1 MKIIRKAE
9 FDISKDQHHQITEL
23 YNICF
28 SKNLSRSYFKQ
39 LPHFRYLVFEQDL
52 LIAQMGVDY
61 RVIRV
66 GDCVFSIF
74 GVIDLCVEASYRKQ
88 GIASNLLTR
97 LTQLAQTKSIDFLF
111 CVSHSDSIY
120 LKNGFQ
126 AVSQPS
132 SWLGIDEHKNCGVI
146 TETIEENFM
155 IKQIGE
161 QPWRKGEIDLL
172 GYMF

>member
-9 FDISKDQHHQITEL
+9 FDISKEQNQQIKKL
-23 YNICF
+23 YNACF
-28 SKNLSRSYFKQ
+28 SENLSRSYFKQ
-39 LPHFRYLVFEQDL
+39 LPHFRYLVFEHNL

-97 LTQLAQTKSIDFLF
+97 LKQLAQTK
-111 CVSHSDSIY
+111 IY
-120 LKNGFQ
+120 
-126 AVSQPS
+126 
-132 SWLGIDEHKNCGVI
+132 
-146 TETIEENFM
+146 
-155 IKQIGE
+155 
-161 QPWRKGEIDLL
+161 
-172 GYMF
+172 